1 MFLWLCLLFVSSVV
15 AFTISAM
22 SGGGAGLMLLPIL
35 RLALPAAQVPAA
47 LSIGSTVSSASRITL
62 FFRHIHWPVV
72 RWFVPAAIPCV
83 WLGAWLLTY
92 VEPAYLEAVLGLFL
106 LANLPMLLRPRAALT
121 APTASKPPRWS
132 LALIGG
138 AAGFVSGLTG
148 AVGLIFNR
156 FYLQYGLSKD
166 QVIATRAANEIILH
180 LIKLALYGLFGL
192 LTPEVWA
199 IGGSIGVAAL
209 LATWL
214 ARKLLPYLSES
225 LFKRI
230 GYAAMVLSGVLMCGN
245 AGAALADRHQIALHT
260 SGTRHG
266 FQSQLDWQEARM
278 TLEFKYK
285 KGFEFEQVIAWTS
298 LPDDRKAMTL
308 AWMEGAD
315 RVVVEE
321 VRTFKKRSY
330 EIYVYR
336 GDRLSKHKF

>member
-1 MFLWLCLLFVSSVV
+1 MALVFPWLCFLFGSSIV

-47 LSIGSTVSSASRITL
+47 LSIGSTVSSASRIAL

-83 WLGAWLLTY
+83 WLGVWLLSY
-92 VEPAYLEAVLGLFL
+92 VEPAYLEAILGLFL
-106 LANLPMLLRPRAALT
+106 LANLPMLLRPGARLNATAL
-121 APTASKPPRWS
+121 PRWS

-166 QVIATRAANEIILH
+166 QIIATRAANEIILH
-180 LIKLALYGLFGL
+180 LIKLVLYGLFGL
-192 LTPEVWA
+192 LTPDVWV
-199 IGGSIGVAAL
+199 IGASIGVAAL

-214 ARKLLPYLSES
+214 ARKVLPYLSES

-245 AGAALADRHQIALHT
+245 AGAALADRHQIALQS

-266 FQSQLDWQEARM
+266 FQSQLDWRDARM

-285 KGFEFEQVIAWTS
+285 KGFEFEQVIPWS
-298 LPDDRKAMTL
+298 QLPDDRKAMTL

-315 RVVVEE
+315 RIVVEE
-321 VRTFKKRSY
+321 VRTFSKRSY

-336 GDRLSKHKF
+336 GDQLTKHKF